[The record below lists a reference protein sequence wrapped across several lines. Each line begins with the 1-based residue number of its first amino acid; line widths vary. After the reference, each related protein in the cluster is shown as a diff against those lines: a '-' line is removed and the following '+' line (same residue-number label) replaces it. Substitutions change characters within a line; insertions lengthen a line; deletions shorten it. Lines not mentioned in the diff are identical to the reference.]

1 MKPEDQVVR
10 RILEIY
16 SRKETRKMNH
26 KDSRNGTHIKII
38 NNLKEVSALE
48 GQDGKLG
55 IIRTDS
61 GVISLLRWKD

>member
-1 MKPEDQVVR
+1 
-10 RILEIY
+10 
-16 SRKETRKMNH
+16 MNH